1 MVRAMLRPVPH
12 VPVILALAALA
23 LAACAEGRKPAP
35 AAAVTPP
42 ATAAV
47 SRPPA
52 MLKLDPFY
60 KKAADAGGIPITASG
75 RVPDQALLAA
85 RGIVDGMLAER
96 PDIRRQLIA
105 MGERVG
111 VLAPD
116 EMLTDLPEERGLK
129 KPALDDQR
137 LTFCERKAYLQI
149 AAMSDRQ
156 YWNTRARGLGGL
168 YTIGA
173 TENLLGYPGAVY
185 FGENILVHEFAHAM
199 LTAIEQADPKLYA
212 EVDAAYAH
220 AKAAGLWKGSY
231 SINTLQEYWAEGV
244 QFWFNSNMAYRRAP
258 SLTILSDADLKRY
271 DPMLWEALAQV
282 YSPSHHLA
290 ADVFWMNPARM
301 NSPTIPEDGHE
312 VC

>member
-1 MVRAMLRPVPH
+1 MRPFLQAAV
-12 VPVILALAALA
+12 VLALATAGCA
-23 LAACAEGRKPAP
+23 QTPSPEPVAAIAP
-35 AAAVTPP
+35 PP
-42 ATAAV
+42 KT
-47 SRPPA
+47 
-52 MLKLDPFY
+52 LKLDPFY
-60 KKAADAGGIPITASG
+60 AKTADAGGIPVTASA
-75 RVPDQALLAA
+75 RVPDVALVAA
-85 RGIVDGMLAER
+85 RGIVDGMLEMR
-96 PDIRRQLIA
+96 PDVRRQMIA

-116 EMLTDLPEERGLK
+116 EMITDLPEERDLK
-129 KPALDDQR
+129 KPALDDRR

-173 TENLLGYPGAVY
+173 TENLLGQPGSVY
-185 FGENILVHEFAHAM
+185 FGENILVHEFSHAM
-199 LTAIEQADPKLYA
+199 LTAIERADPRLYA
-212 EVDAAYAH
+212 EVQAAYEH
-220 AKAAGLWKGSY
+220 AKQIGLWKGSY

-258 SLTILSDADLKRY
+258 SLTVLNDADLQRY
-271 DPMLWEALAQV
+271 DPMLWNALAQV

-290 ADVFWMNPARM
+290 ADVFWMSPARI
-301 NSPTIPEDGHE
+301 NTPLIPEDGHE

>member
-1 MVRAMLRPVPH
+1 MSASMRALSPKTAV
-12 VPVILALAALA
+12 VLALA
-23 LAACAEGRKPAP
+23 LAACAETDRPAP
-35 AAAVTPP
+35 VAAARPEAAAAVTPP
-42 ATAAV
+42 PKSLA
-47 SRPPA
+47 
-52 MLKLDPFY
+52 LDRFY
-60 KKAADAGGIPITASG
+60 KKSVDADGVLVTASA
-75 RVPDQALLAA
+75 RTPDAALLAA
-85 RGIVDGMLAER
+85 RDIVNGMLAQR
-96 PDIRRQLIA
+96 PDIRRQMIA

-111 VLAPD
+111 VLAAD
-116 EMLTDLPEERGLK
+116 EMITDLPEERDLK

-173 TENLLGYPGAVY
+173 TENLLGYPGSTY
-185 FGENILVHEFAHAM
+185 FGENILVHEFSHAM

-212 EVDAAYAH
+212 EVEAAYAH
-220 AKAAGLWKGSY
+220 AKATGLWKGSY

-258 SLTILSDADLKRY
+258 SLTILDDKDLKAY
-271 DPMLWEALAQV
+271 DPMLWDALAQV
-282 YSPSHHLA
+282 YSSSHHIA
-290 ADVFWMNPARM
+290 ADVFWKSPARM
-301 NSPTIPEDGHE
+301 NAQIIPEDGHE

>member
-1 MVRAMLRPVPH
+1 MRSLLPKAATVL
-12 VPVILALAALA
+12 ALA
-23 LAACAEGRKPAP
+23 LAGCAEAAKPAP
-35 AAAVTPP
+35 LTAVTPAAPAAVT
-42 ATAAV
+42 
-47 SRPPA
+47 RPPA

-60 KKAADAGGIPITASG
+60 KKTADAGGIPVTASA
-75 RVPDQALLAA
+75 RVPDAALIAA
-85 RGIVDGMLAER
+85 RDIVDGMLEMR
-96 PDIRRQLIA
+96 PDIRAQMIA

-116 EMLTDLPEERGLK
+116 EMITDLPEERDLK

-149 AAMSDRQ
+149 AAMSDKQ

-173 TENLLGYPGAVY
+173 TENLLGYPGSVY
-185 FGENILVHEFAHAM
+185 FGENILVHEFSHAM
-199 LTAIEQADPKLYA
+199 LTAIEHADPKLYA
-212 EVDAAYAH
+212 EVEAAYEH
-220 AKAAGLWKGSY
+220 ARQAGLWKGSY

-244 QFWFNSNMAYRRAP
+244 QFWFDSNMAYRRAP
-258 SLTILSDADLKRY
+258 SLTVLNHDDLKRY
-271 DPMLWEALAQV
+271 DPMLWDALAQV

-290 ADVFWMNPARM
+290 ADVFWMSQARM
-301 NSPTIPEDGHE
+301 NSQIIPEDGHE

>member
-1 MVRAMLRPVPH
+1 MAVA
-12 VPVILALAALA
+12 LALTLA
-23 LAACAEGRKPAP
+23 LAACAEGPKPP
-35 AAAVTPP
+35 PVAAVAPP
-42 ATAAV
+42 P
-47 SRPPA
+47 RR
-52 MLKLDPFY
+52 LQLDPFY
-60 KKAADAGGIPITASG
+60 AKAADADGIPVTASA
-75 RVPDQALLAA
+75 RVPDAALLTA
-85 RGIVDGMLAER
+85 RDIVNAMLAER
-96 PDIRRQLIA
+96 PDIRRQMIA

-116 EMLTDLPEERGLK
+116 EMITDLPEEHDLK
-129 KPALDDQR
+129 KPALSDQR

-149 AAMSDRQ
+149 AAMTDRQ

-173 TENLLGYPGAVY
+173 TENLLGYPGSVY
-185 FGENILVHEFAHAM
+185 YGENILVHEFSHAM

-212 EVDAAYAH
+212 EVEAAYAH

-258 SLTILSDADLKRY
+258 SLVILTDEDLKRY
-271 DPMLWEALAQV
+271 DPMLWAALAQV

-290 ADVFWMNPARM
+290 ADVFWMSPARM
-301 NSPTIPEDGHE
+301 NSPLIPEDGHE